1 MKRTFAH
8 IPTGKFHKSNTMMIP
23 RHTPL
28 LLAMAAML
36 FHTFALHAADA
47 PMPDFTKGDAIP
59 ARAKHDWNL
68 GATGLR
74 GWMHTGETF
83 STTTARQIKITA
95 VAEGSP
101 GQEAMKPGDVILGV
115 GGKAFS
121 YDPRTEFGKALT
133 LAESETGKLVLTR
146 WRGGKTEDVT
156 LTLPVLGCYSATAPF
171 DCRKS
176 SRLREQGCA
185 MLARRMAEASYDDDQ
200 IVRSL
205 NALALLAGGKKE
217 YLPLVKREAQRA
229 ADLTMDDYQSWY
241 YGYAMM
247 LVAEY
252 KLATGDDSVL
262 PGLRRLALE
271 TAAGQSAVG
280 SWGHGFARPDGR
292 LGGYGMMNATGLPL
306 TIGLVLARAA
316 GVDEPKVAAAIERSA
331 RLLRFYTGKGG
342 IPYGDHHPWTEGH
355 EDNGKCGMAAVL
367 FNLMG
372 EPPAAEF
379 FARMSLSAHSAERDC
394 GHTGNYFN
402 ILWAMPG
409 VALSGPQATGA
420 WMKEF
425 GMWYFDLA
433 RRWDGGFS
441 HLGPPEPEHDS
452 YEGWD
457 ATGCYLLA
465 LAVPEKN
472 LWLTGKRTS
481 QVPQLTAAQA
491 ESYLA
496 PGRGWRQT
504 DRTSAYEKRSDDEL
518 LAMLGSWSP
527 ILRGRAAAALAK
539 REAFPVAKVQ
549 ALLDSPSLE
558 ARLGACQAIEEMG
571 GRAAAAVPAL
581 RKALQS
587 GDLWLTVKAADA
599 LVAIGEPAA
608 VAVPELL
615 ELLVRPPAEDDP
627 RAMLQ
632 RFLIFAVFDSGKN
645 LLSHSL
651 DNVNREQLH
660 RAVRSGL
667 KNQDGRARSG
677 FGTIL
682 RRLPLEQ
689 VKPLLPAILEAVT
702 TPAPSGEMFADGIRL
717 DGLRVLASHH
727 IEEGIQACANYLREQ
742 SLHASE
748 SRTAEIMEIFTEYG
762 AHARAVIPQLEA
774 TAADFADGEPDFPE
788 ELSKR
793 KAADIRKAIA
803 KIKAAT
809 ARPELR
815 SLN

>member
-1 MKRTFAH
+1 
-8 IPTGKFHKSNTMMIP
+8 MMTP
-23 RHTPL
+23 RYTHL

-36 FHTFALHAADA
+36 FHTFAVRAEEKSD
-47 PMPDFTKGDAIP
+47 PPDFTKGDAIP

-74 GWMHTGETF
+74 GWMFTGATF
-83 STTTARQIKITA
+83 STRSARQIKVTA
-95 VAEGSP
+95 VEQGSP
-101 GQEAMKPGDVILGV
+101 GQQAMMVGDVILGV

-133 LAESETGKLVLTR
+133 LAESENGKLVLTR
-146 WRGGKTEDVT
+146 WRGGKTEDVH
-156 LTLPVLGCYSATAPF
+156 LTLPVLGSYSATAPF
-171 DCRKS
+171 DCSKS
-176 SRLREQGCA
+176 SRLREQGGA
-185 MLARRMAEASYDDDQ
+185 MLARRMEDASYEDDQ

-205 NALALLAGGKKE
+205 NALALLASGNKA

-229 ADLTMDDYQSWY
+229 ADLTIKHYQSWY

-247 LVAEY
+247 LAAEY
-252 KLATGDDSVL
+252 KLATGDESVL

-316 GVDEPKVAAAIERSA
+316 GVEEPKVAAAIERSA
-331 RLLRFYTGKGG
+331 LLLRFYAGKGG

-372 EPPAAEF
+372 DKTAAEF

-402 ILWAMPG
+402 MLWAMPG

-420 WMKEF
+420 WMQEF
-425 GMWYFDLA
+425 GTWYFDLA
-433 RRWDGGFS
+433 RRWDGGFA

-452 YEGWD
+452 FEGWD

-465 LAVPEKN
+465 LSVPEKT
-472 LWLTGKRTS
+472 LWLTGKRPS

-491 ESYLA
+491 AGYAA
-496 PGRGWRQT
+496 PGRGWSQT

-539 REAFPVAKVQ
+539 REDFPVAKVQ
-549 ALLDSPSLE
+549 ALLDSPALD
-558 ARLGACQAIEEMG
+558 ARLGACQAIEAMG
-571 GRAAAAVPAL
+571 GRASAAVPAL

-587 GDLWLTVKAADA
+587 GELWLTVKAADA
-599 LVAIGEPAA
+599 LVAIGQPSA

-615 ELLVRPPAEDDP
+615 ELLARPPAENDP
-627 RAMLQ
+627 RAMQQ
-632 RFLIFAVFDSGKN
+632 RFLIFALFGSGRN

-651 DNVNREQLH
+651 EDVDREHLN

-667 KNQDGRARSG
+667 QNQDGRARSD
-677 FGTIL
+677 FGAIL

-717 DGLRVLASHH
+717 DGLRVLAAHH
-727 IEEGIQACANYLREQ
+727 LEEGMQACANYLREQ
-742 SLHASE
+742 NPWASE
-748 SRTAEIMEIFTEYG
+748 ARTPEILEIFSAYG
-762 AHARAVIPQLEA
+762 AHAHAVIPHLEA

-788 ELSKR
+788 KLSQR
-793 KAADIRKAIA
+793 KAADVRMAIA
-803 KIKAAT
+803 KINAAT

-815 SLN
+815 SIK